1 LTDPDLLAKKLAFIE
16 TCLAQL
22 TEMARPELVETDVR
36 ERRFIEHT
44 LQIAVQAALDVA
56 SHIVSADRL
65 GEPRTNKDLFHLL
78 AGAGWIDAALAN
90 ELRRAVAFRN
100 ILVHGY
106 TSVDPEV
113 IRDVVENHLGD
124 LAGFVA
130 AIRLATSRAALR

>member
-1 LTDPDLLAKKLAFIE
+1 
-16 TCLAQL
+16 
-22 TEMARPELVETDVR
+22 
-36 ERRFIEHT
+36 
-44 LQIAVQAALDVA
+44 
-56 SHIVSADRL
+56 
-65 GEPRTNKDLFHLL
+65 LFHLL